1 MNKMIIFSAPSG
13 AGKSTI
19 ISHLLKS
26 GFGLEFSISAT
37 TRAAR
42 GTEKHGVEYY
52 FLSVD
57 EFEKHIANDG
67 FVEFEQVYEGR
78 YYGTLKSELTRIW
91 EKGNVVLFDVDV
103 VGGINL
109 KKKFGDQA
117 LSIFVQPP
125 SVDELRKRLI
135 GRSTDSSEEIEK
147 RIAKAELELSYAS
160 QFDKIIINDNLSEAF
175 IQANTILTE
184 FIASNNSK

>member
-1 MNKMIIFSAPSG
+1 MIIFSAPSG

-91 EKGNVVLFDVDV
+91 KKGNVVLFDVDV

-109 KKKFGDQA
+109 KKKFGDQV

-125 SVDELRKRLI
+125 SVEELRKRLI
-135 GRSTDSSEEIEK
+135 GRSTDSAEEIEK
-147 RIAKAELELSYAS
+147 RIAKAELELSYSS
-160 QFDKIIINDNLSEAF
+160 QFDKTIINDNLSDALV
-175 IQANTILTE
+175 QANTILTE

>member
-1 MNKMIIFSAPSG
+1 MIIFSAPSG

-19 ISHLLKS
+19 ISHLLKN

-57 EFEKHIANDG
+57 DFEKQIANDG

-125 SVDELRKRLI
+125 SVEELRKRLI

-175 IQANTILTE
+175 IQANAILTE

>member
-57 EFEKHIANDG
+57 DFEKQIANDG

-125 SVDELRKRLI
+125 SVEELRKRLI

-175 IQANTILTE
+175 IQANAILTE

>member
-1 MNKMIIFSAPSG
+1 MIIFSAPSG

-57 EFEKHIANDG
+57 QFEKQIANDG

-78 YYGTLKSELTRIW
+78 YYGTLKSEFTRIW

-125 SVDELRKRLI
+125 SVEELRKRLI
-135 GRSTDSSEEIEK
+135 GRSTDSTEEIEK

-175 IQANTILTE
+175 IQAHTILTE
-184 FIASNNSK
+184 FIAYNNSK